1 MPAYPSRVIA
11 CALPS
16 PVIPASS
23 HRALRRATLA
33 WFEGHGR
40 ELDFRTAGRLDPW
53 GVLVSEVMAQQT
65 QIARVEERWPAF
77 MAAFPTAEVMA
88 AATPADVIRAWRG
101 LGYNRRALA
110 LHRAAVAIVAAGG
123 AVPDD
128 VAGLQALPGVGPY
141 TARAVAAIAFGR
153 PVGAVDVN
161 VRRVVGRIVAGDP
174 GLMSPAELQAA
185 ADLLVDPSRP
195 GTWTHAVMD
204 LGATICRPTR
214 PDCGACPVRRWCA
227 AAATANSIS
236 RGGPAAMRTPIAT
249 GFTGA
254 MGTPTTRPRGRS
266 SRAPAIRFEQTSRWL
281 RGRIVDRLR
290 DAPAGVP
297 LTLHGPLGTH
307 SADAVAAALD
317 GLLRDGI
324 IELDAAGRARL
335 PGAVPS

>member
-1 MPAYPSRVIA
+1 VIA
-11 CALPS
+11 RTLPS
-16 PVIPASS
+16 AVIPAASRRS
-23 HRALRRATLA
+23 ARRATLA
-33 WFEGHGR
+33 WFERHGR

-77 MAAFPTAEVMA
+77 MATFPTAAAMA

-101 LGYNRRALA
+101 MGYNRRALR

-123 AVPDD
+123 AVPGD

-174 GLMSPAELQAA
+174 GLMSPGELQAA
-185 ADLLVDPSRP
+185 ADALVDPARP

-204 LGATICRPTR
+204 LGATICRPAR
-214 PDCGACPVRRWCA
+214 PDCAACPVRRRCA
-227 AAATANSIS
+227 AAATANWASKGAQAATGTPDATIFA
-236 RGGPAAMRTPIAT
+236 AAMDA
-249 GFTGA
+249 
-254 MGTPTTRPRGRS
+254 PTTQASAPS
-266 SRAPAIRFEQTSRWL
+266 SRAPTIRFEHTSRWL

-290 DAPAGVP
+290 DAPDGAPVV
-297 LTLHGPLGTH
+297 LRGPLGTH
-307 SADAVAAALD
+307 SANAVAAALE

-324 IELDAAGRARL
+324 IELDAAGCARL
-335 PGAVPS
+335 AGAAPS